1 MLQIAKDGVISMI
14 MGYYS
19 TTITTTSDQSRLTSV
34 ETYQYGFL
42 TSYSESIYL
51 CLIGIVGSFLPII
64 PGPVTSWLG
73 ILLLNLTSAVEF
85 NLNFVLITFTV
96 AVSVGILDY
105 IIPILG
111 VKKLGGSRS
120 GQIGTTVGLIVALVI
135 LGPIGIIIGPFMGA
149 LLGEMSTNKSF
160 QDSLKPAFGSFI
172 GVIAGSVIKFLI
184 SLSFLFFYFDIFWG
198 YRESFF

>member
-1 MLQIAKDGVISMI
+1 MDLLLLIVS
-14 MGYYS
+14 
-19 TTITTTSDQSRLTSV
+19 L
-34 ETYQYGFL
+34 L
-42 TSYSESIYL
+42 L

-64 PGPVTSWLG
+64 PGPVSSWLG

-135 LGPIGIIIGPFMGA
+135 LGPIGIIVGPFLGA

-160 QDSLKPAFGSFI
+160 QNSLKPAFGSFI

>member
-1 MLQIAKDGVISMI
+1 MDL
-14 MGYYS
+14 
-19 TTITTTSDQSRLTSV
+19 
-34 ETYQYGFL
+34 FL
-42 TSYSESIYL
+42 LIL
-51 CLIGIVGSFLPII
+51 GLLCCLIGIIGSFLPII

-135 LGPIGIIIGPFMGA
+135 LGPIGIIVGPFLGA

-160 QDSLKPAFGSFI
+160 QNSLKPAFGSFI

>member
-1 MLQIAKDGVISMI
+1 MDL
-14 MGYYS
+14 
-19 TTITTTSDQSRLTSV
+19 
-34 ETYQYGFL
+34 FL
-42 TSYSESIYL
+42 LIL
-51 CLIGIVGSFLPII
+51 GLLFCLIGIIGSFLPII

-135 LGPIGIIIGPFMGA
+135 LGPIGIIVGPFLGA

-160 QDSLKPAFGSFI
+160 QNSLKPAFGSFI

-198 YRESFF
+198 YKESFF

>member
-1 MLQIAKDGVISMI
+1 MDIILLIIG
-14 MGYYS
+14 
-19 TTITTTSDQSRLTSV
+19 L
-34 ETYQYGFL
+34 L
-42 TSYSESIYL
+42 L

-64 PGPVTSWLG
+64 PGPLTSWLG

-120 GQIGTTVGLIVALVI
+120 GQIGTTVGLIVALII

-149 LLGEMSTNKSF
+149 LLGEMSTNKSI

>member
-1 MLQIAKDGVISMI
+1 MDIIFL
-14 MGYYS
+14 
-19 TTITTTSDQSRLTSV
+19 ITGL
-34 ETYQYGFL
+34 L
-42 TSYSESIYL
+42 L

-160 QDSLKPAFGSFI
+160 QDSLNPAFGSFI

>member
-1 MLQIAKDGVISMI
+1 MDLLLLIVS
-14 MGYYS
+14 
-19 TTITTTSDQSRLTSV
+19 L
-34 ETYQYGFL
+34 F
-42 TSYSESIYL
+42 L

-64 PGPVTSWLG
+64 PGPFTSWLG

-120 GQIGTTVGLIVALVI
+120 GQIGTTVGLIVALII

-149 LLGEMSTNKSF
+149 LLGEMSTNKSI

>member
-1 MLQIAKDGVISMI
+1 MDIIFL
-14 MGYYS
+14 
-19 TTITTTSDQSRLTSV
+19 ITGL
-34 ETYQYGFL
+34 L
-42 TSYSESIYL
+42 L

-149 LLGEMSTNKSF
+149 LLGEMSTKKSF
-160 QDSLKPAFGSFI
+160 QNSLKPAFGSFI

>member
-1 MLQIAKDGVISMI
+1 MDIIFL
-14 MGYYS
+14 
-19 TTITTTSDQSRLTSV
+19 ITGL
-34 ETYQYGFL
+34 L
-42 TSYSESIYL
+42 L

-160 QDSLKPAFGSFI
+160 QNSLKPAFGSFI
-172 GVIAGSVIKFLI
+172 GVIVGSVIKFLI
-184 SLSFLFFYFDIFWG
+184 SLSFLFFYFDIVWG

>member
-1 MLQIAKDGVISMI
+1 MDLLLLIVS
-14 MGYYS
+14 
-19 TTITTTSDQSRLTSV
+19 L
-34 ETYQYGFL
+34 L
-42 TSYSESIYL
+42 L

-64 PGPVTSWLG
+64 PGPLTSWLG
-73 ILLLNLTSAVEF
+73 ILLLYLTSAVEF

-120 GQIGTTVGLIVALVI
+120 GQIGTTVGLIVALII

-149 LLGEMSTNKSF
+149 LLGEMSTNKSI

-172 GVIAGSVIKFLI
+172 GVIAGSVIK
-184 SLSFLFFYFDIFWG
+184 
-198 YRESFF
+198 

>member
-1 MLQIAKDGVISMI
+1 MDLILLVLGLI
-14 MGYYS
+14 
-19 TTITTTSDQSRLTSV
+19 
-34 ETYQYGFL
+34 
-42 TSYSESIYL
+42 L
-51 CLIGIVGSFLPII
+51 CLIGIVGSFIPVI
-64 PGPVTSWLG
+64 PGPVTAWLG
-73 ILLLNLTSAVEF
+73 ILLLYLTTAVEF
-85 NLNFVLITFTV
+85 NLNFILITLTV

-111 VKKLGGSRS
+111 VKKLGGTRS
-120 GQIGTTVGLIVALVI
+120 GQIGTTVGLIVALII

-149 LLGEMSTNKSF
+149 LLGEMSTKKSF
-160 QDSLKPAFGSFI
+160 QDSIKPAFGSFV

>member
-1 MLQIAKDGVISMI
+1 MDLLLLIVS
-14 MGYYS
+14 
-19 TTITTTSDQSRLTSV
+19 L
-34 ETYQYGFL
+34 L
-42 TSYSESIYL
+42 L

-64 PGPVTSWLG
+64 PGPLTSWLG

-120 GQIGTTVGLIVALVI
+120 GQIGTTVGLIVALII
-135 LGPIGIIIGPFMGA
+135 LGPIGIIIGPFTGA
-149 LLGEMSTNKSF
+149 LLGEMSTNKSIK
-160 QDSLKPAFGSFI
+160 DSLKPAFGSFI

>member
-1 MLQIAKDGVISMI
+1 MDIIFL
-14 MGYYS
+14 
-19 TTITTTSDQSRLTSV
+19 ITGL
-34 ETYQYGFL
+34 L
-42 TSYSESIYL
+42 L

-149 LLGEMSTNKSF
+149 LLGEMSTKKSF
-160 QDSLKPAFGSFI
+160 QNSLKPAFGSFI
-172 GVIAGSVIKFLI
+172 GVIAGSIIKFLI
-184 SLSFLFFYFDIFWG
+184 SLSFLFFYFDIVWG